1 MDDNNSGTVCLEEF
15 KKGMH
20 DFRIGLT
27 PSDSERLFKIFDTQ
41 KNGNLSYDEFL
52 YGIRGEMNDFR
63 KNICAKAFKIM
74 DNDGSGVINIEDV
87 RHKYNAKMSEY
98 AAQDAQR
105 RGEDEAAAI
114 QRKAASLK
122 SSQRVSLASRGL
134 DIGYGTAGD
143 LQDQTDFFGQMDAST
158 ARYNAANQAWSARAQ
173 GTLAKAEVR
182 AAAYQGALGAAGTL
196 LSGAAQVAS
205 KWPKKE

>member
-1 MDDNNSGTVCLEEF
+1 MCEPVTLALMAAGTA
-15 KKGMH
+15 M
-20 DFRIGLT
+20 
-27 PSDSERLFKIFDTQ
+27 SA
-41 KNGNLSYDEFL
+41 
-52 YGIRGEMNDFR
+52 YGQYQQGQSAQD
-63 KNICAKAFKIM
+63 AA
-74 DNDGSGVINIEDV
+74 
-87 RHKYNAKMSEY
+87 KYNAKMSEY

-105 RGEDEAAAI
+105 RGEEEAVAI

-173 GTLAKAEVR
+173 GTLAKAEGR
-182 AAAYQGALGAAGTL
+182 AAAYQGALGATGTL
-196 LSGAAQVAS
+196 LSGAGQVAS
-205 KWPKKE
+205 KWTPSSAAGSSAGAPKNALGKNSNWYLNGYGG

>member
-1 MDDNNSGTVCLEEF
+1 MCEPATIALIATAAGTAV
-15 KKGMH
+15 
-20 DFRIGLT
+20 
-27 PSDSERLFKIFDTQ
+27 SA
-41 KNGNLSYDEFL
+41 
-52 YGIRGEMNDFR
+52 YGQYQAGQSAQD
-63 KNICAKAFKIM
+63 AA
-74 DNDGSGVINIEDV
+74 
-87 RHKYNAKMSEY
+87 KYNAKMSEY

-158 ARYNAANQAWSARAQ
+158 ARSNAANEAWTARAGGRLARAQ
-173 GTLAKAEVR
+173 GR
-182 AAAYQGALGAAGTL
+182 NAAYQGMLGATGSL
-196 LSGAAQVAS
+196 LTGAAKVAS
-205 KWPKKE
+205 KWEN